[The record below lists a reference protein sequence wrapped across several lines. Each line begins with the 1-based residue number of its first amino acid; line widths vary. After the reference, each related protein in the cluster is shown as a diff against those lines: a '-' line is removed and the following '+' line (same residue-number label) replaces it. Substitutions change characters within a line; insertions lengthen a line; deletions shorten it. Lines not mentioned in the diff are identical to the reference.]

1 MSTFKKAYAFVKK
14 HWGSD
19 DDVLPSDLNRYE
31 DGIDDLYS
39 VTNQTNTNI
48 GNLSNLL
55 SQAKSNIVTAINEI
69 VTNLQSE
76 IETRGNTDTELDRKI
91 NVLYTNGF
99 NGEYRHYDGDLTD
112 LNDFTTLGK
121 FEIVKDLST
130 IKNLPV
136 NASGLVR
143 FSIVVEKR
151 ISNVYRQEIHFKS
164 TPFFNRSFYRDTLDN
179 GDWGEWAE
187 VATTTKTDI
196 SSLLNGWTCN
206 ASFPNVVIQKTG
218 NIATMTAVL
227 QDGVKTAGTQLCVL
241 PAGYRPTQGFKA
253 LMVAYADASLVNQ
266 EMVRVSIGTGGTI
279 TIDTP
284 FTQKYLSINLTYPV

>member
-1 MSTFKKAYAFVKK
+1 MGVLQQAYTFVKK
-14 HWGSD
+14 HWSTD
-19 DDVLPSDLNRYE
+19 DDVFPDDLNRYE

-76 IETRGNTDTELDRKI
+76 IETRGNTDTELERKI
-91 NVLYTNGF
+91 N
-99 NGEYRHYDGDLTD
+99 
-112 LNDFTTLGK
+112 
-121 FEIVKDLST
+121 DLSNT
-130 IKNLPV
+130 KSEYIGKAFVSDEILLDATYPIAYCGSVGNSSTMPNTGQFRVQYIPYFANNEGYSVQIAWGVVTNSGLWYRV
-136 NASGLVR
+136 ASGTR
-143 FSIVVEKR
+143 WEKWESFS
-151 ISNVYRQEIHFKS
+151 
-164 TPFFNRSFYRDTLDN
+164 
-179 GDWGEWAE
+179 
-187 VATTTKTDI
+187 TTTKTDI

>member
-1 MSTFKKAYAFVKK
+1 MK
-14 HWGSD
+14 
-19 DDVLPSDLNRYE
+19 
-31 DGIDDLYS
+31 
-39 VTNQTNTNI
+39 NI
-48 GNLSNLL
+48 FTTIEYVAEKILEAITGHKNDE
-55 SQAKSNIVTAINEI
+55 QAHPTL
-69 VTNLQSE
+69 TQQ
-76 IETRGNTDTELDRKI
+76 I

-112 LNDFTTLGK
+112 LNDFTTPGK

-136 NASGLVR
+136 NTSGLVR

-196 SSLLNGWTCN
+196 LVTPYTGYKIVSNNTKKVN
-206 ASFPNVVIQKTG
+206 NVLYVDFTIAMVDDSYFTQGG
-218 NIATMTAVL
+218 NLTIATLPFALKSDFPLNATSVNT
-227 QDGVKTAGTQLCVL
+227 GVDYIANEYVCFTSGTSIVFKT
-241 PAGYRPTQGFKA
+241 
-253 LMVAYADASLVNQ
+253 SSNLVNK
-266 EMVRVSIGTGGTI
+266 VCVGGVI
-279 TIDTP
+279 
-284 FTQKYLSINLTYPV
+284 LL